1 MIPNTSLCPA
11 LSILSW
17 NANGLHNHKNEFQL
31 TLEEKNIDVA
41 LISETHFTP
50 KSFVIIPGYQVYH
63 ACHPDGTAHAG
74 SAIYIKNNLSHH
86 PLTPYSEN
94 YLQATN
100 ISINLEN
107 HNSITISSIYC
118 PPGAKIFTENFENY
132 FSSLGQQFIA
142 GGDLNSKHP
151 TWGNRSAC
159 TRGRTL
165 NYVLTSKNY
174 SVLPPP
180 WSYLLAFS

>member
-1 MIPNTSLCPA
+1 MLATLTVQ
-11 LSILSW
+11 LSW
-17 NANGLHNHKNEFQL
+17 ICHLYKKQL
-31 TLEEKNIDVA
+31 
-41 LISETHFTP
+41 
-50 KSFVIIPGYQVYH
+50 IP
-63 ACHPDGTAHAG
+63 
-74 SAIYIKNNLSHH
+74 S

-100 ISINLEN
+100 ISISLEN

-118 PPGAKIFTENFENY
+118 PPGAKITTENFKNY

-151 TWGNRSAC
+151 TWGNKSAC

-165 NYVLTSKNY
+165 NYVLTSKTY
-174 SVLPPP
+174 SVLSPLV
-180 WSYLLAFS
+180 LLTGLLIVIDYPTSSTYSSQKSQTI